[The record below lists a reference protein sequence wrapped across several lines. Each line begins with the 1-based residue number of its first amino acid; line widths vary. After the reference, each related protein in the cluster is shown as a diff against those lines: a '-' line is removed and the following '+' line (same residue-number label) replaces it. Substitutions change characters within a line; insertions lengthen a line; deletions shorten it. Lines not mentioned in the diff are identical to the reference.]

1 MLRRLLMTDRSTVV
15 LASGNRGKLKEI
27 SRILEEFGMAVVS
40 QGELGVEP
48 VEETGVSFIENALL
62 KARHAA
68 AVTGLPAIGDDSG
81 LAVDALDGAPGIYTA
96 RYAGE
101 GCNSD
106 DNIDKLLL
114 ELQGIPEAKRGA
126 QFHCAV
132 VYVSSATDP
141 EPLIAEGIWRGQILK
156 ARRGDAGFGYDPVF
170 FDEAAGKSA
179 AELEAAD
186 KDRLSHRGK
195 ALRRLRELLREA
207 G

>member
-1 MLRRLLMTDRSTVV
+1 MTDRSTVV

-170 FDEAAGKSA
+170 FDETAGKSA
-179 AELEAAD
+179 AELDAAD

>member
-170 FDEAAGKSA
+170 FDETAGKSA
-179 AELEAAD
+179 AELDAAD

>member
-1 MLRRLLMTDRSTVV
+1 MSERRKAV

-27 SRILEEFGMAVVS
+27 ARILGEFGIDVVT
-40 QGELGVEP
+40 QGELGVES

-81 LAVDALDGAPGIYTA
+81 LAVDALDGAPGIYSA

-101 GCNSD
+101 DGNSE

-114 ELQGIPEAKRGA
+114 ELQGVPTEHRGA

-132 VYVSSATDP
+132 VFVSSATDP
-141 EPLIAEGIWRGQILK
+141 APLIAEGIWRGRILDE
-156 ARRGDAGFGYDPVF
+156 RRGTGGFGYDPVF
-170 FDEAAGKSA
+170 FDETCGKSA
-179 AELEAAD
+179 AELDAAD

-195 ALRRLRELLREA
+195 ALRRLRELLSGA

>member
-1 MLRRLLMTDRSTVV
+1 MTDRSTVV

>member
-1 MLRRLLMTDRSTVV
+1 MTDRSTVV

-40 QGELGVEP
+40 QGELGIEP